1 MAIDP
6 RFLALMP
13 STLLVFKRSSR
24 DKYGSPS
31 FASTAVTYRCRVM
44 DADHL
49 SRTPENSDVVVAG
62 KVIIFGVAD
71 ITVDDKVR
79 LPDGSEP
86 VIVSVDQHDDEDGP
100 HHTTISV
107 GR

>member
-1 MAIDP
+1 MPIDP
-6 RFLALMP
+6 RFIDLMP

-24 DKYGSPS
+24 NMYGEPS
-31 FASTAVTYRCRVM
+31 FDSVPVEYRCRVM
-44 DADHL
+44 DTDHL
-49 SRTPENSDVVVAG
+49 TRTTENTDAVVAG
-62 KVIIFGVAD
+62 KVIVFGVAD
-71 ITVDDKVR
+71 VTLDDKVR